1 VFFREEKTQIPAPA
15 ISFGRRFSS
24 ALESAWN
31 GIDSLRRSP
40 SPSNKSSLSQ
50 DFRKQECAPEL
61 FGLVDTLAGFRQKI
75 LANEFM
81 RGWAVWT
88 SWILVGLIV
97 VFMISAKL
105 AISIL
110 LAIALVVGGAGA
122 ILLWTW
128 RTRISTYQ
136 TACRLD
142 AAAGLQDRVSTAIYL
157 GNEKHPSGMVERQRE
172 DALARFAEEDLSSLF
187 PLRMP
192 VAARRVLIL
201 LLAMGALYFYRL
213 HHKPPLTSLL
223 QSVARSQ
230 LVQSIV
236 SPLVTA
242 LEKDVQRTMA
252 LVSGKP
258 DAVSEEVRANESAA
272 ANDDLW
278 QSNKDANA
286 KDDQQDSLDAGTG
299 DASKDQQQT
308 PGDQN
313 GSPSEQSRPQESNSQ
328 QSQNG
333 KNPGDSSQGDSAKPS
348 DSQGSSPQESL
359 GQSLMQALKNMMSDS
374 SKQQSGNRENQKP
387 QQQNSQ
393 GAPQSGNSH
402 QPGSNESDKKGES
415 RGNSDAE
422 QKPTNSA
429 SNGAGSQEGLKE
441 LKKSQDTHS
450 AARAVPDRVA
460 LEASGFKDQTRMR
473 VDTETGT
480 AQLATGD
487 SSSQSAATINGAE
500 QENIPPRYRLY
511 VQRYFEHANNGTR

>member
-1 VFFREEKTQIPAPA
+1 MPVPARNFR
-15 ISFGRRFSS
+15 RRFSS
-24 ALESAWN
+24 ALQA
-31 GIDSLRRSP
+31 GRDRIDALMRP
-40 SPSNKSSLSQ
+40 ASPSNRPSLNQ
-50 DFRKQECAPEL
+50 DFREQDCVPEL
-61 FGLVDTLAGFRQKI
+61 YGLVETLAGFRQKI
-75 LANEFM
+75 LANAFL
-81 RGWAVWT
+81 RNSAVWI
-88 SWILVGLIV
+88 SWILITLLA

-105 AISIL
+105 TISIL
-110 LAIALVVGGAGA
+110 LAVALGVAGA
-122 ILLWTW
+122 AAIFLWAW
-128 RTRISTYQ
+128 RTRLSTYQ
-136 TACRLD
+136 TACRVD
-142 AAAGLQDRVSTAIYL
+142 TAAGLQDRVSTAIYL
-157 GNEKHPSGMVERQRE
+157 GNEKHPSGMVVRQRE
-172 DALARFAEEDLSSLF
+172 DALARIANVDLNHLF

-192 VAARRVLIL
+192 VVGRRALVLF
-201 LLAMGALYFYRL
+201 LAVVSLYFYRL

-236 SPLVTA
+236 SPLVNA
-242 LEKDVQRTMA
+242 LEKDMQRTMA
-252 LVSGKP
+252 LVTGKP
-258 DAVSEEVRANESAA
+258 DALSEEVRANESAT
-272 ANDDLW
+272 ANEDLW
-278 QSNKDANA
+278 QSNNGKDADT

-359 GQSLMQALKNMMSDS
+359 GQSLMQALKSMMSDS
-374 SKQQSGNRENQKP
+374 SKQQSGNRDNQKP
-387 QQQNSQ
+387 PQQNSQ

-402 QPGSNESDKKGES
+402 QPGSNESDNKSES

-422 QKPTNSA
+422 QKATNSA
-429 SNGAGSQEGLKE
+429 SNGAGSQQGLKE
-441 LKKSQDTHS
+441 LKKNQDTHS

-460 LEASGFKDQTRMR
+460 LESSGFKDQTRMR
-473 VDTETGT
+473 IDTETGT

-487 SSSQSAATINGAE
+487 ASSQSAAAINGAE

-511 VQRYFEHANNGTR
+511 VQRYFEHAINGTR